1 MKNWIAELR
10 TSFLAVL
17 ALGVI
22 LCGVYPLTA
31 WVLAHGLFPGKAEGS
46 LISRDTGIPVSGTK
60 RDGNV
65 LGSSLI
71 GQGFSSP
78 RYFHPRPS
86 AAGQG
91 YDAAQSGG
99 SNLGPLSKNLV
110 DAVAN
115 RVTAYRAENG
125 LAPGT
130 PVPADAVTAS
140 GSGLDP
146 HISMENALLQAPRVA
161 RARALAE
168 ENVRMKVKACTEGRT
183 LGILGQPRV
192 NVLHLNLALDG
203 VRDAGR

>member
-17 ALGVI
+17 ALAVI
-22 LCGVYPLTA
+22 LCGLYPLTA
-31 WVLAHGLFPGKAEGS
+31 WVLAHGLFPGKADGS
-46 LISRDTGIPVSGTK
+46 LIT
-60 RDGNV
+60 RDGAV

-86 AAGQG
+86 AAGKG

-99 SNLGPLSKNLV
+99 SNLGPLSKDLV
-110 DAVAN
+110 DEVAS
-115 RVTAYRAENG
+115 RVAAFRAENG
-125 LAPGT
+125 LPDNA

-146 HISMENALLQAPRVA
+146 HISVTNALLQVPRVA
-161 RARALAE
+161 RARGLAAE
-168 ENVRMKVKACTEGRT
+168 DVRKKVEACTEERT
-183 LGILGQPRV
+183 LGILGEPRV
-192 NVLHLNLALDG
+192 NVLRLNLALDA
-203 VRDAGR
+203 VRDDRR